1 MEDGSFYGKLVD
13 GGDAECGP
21 VPMAASEVPVSFGV
35 REGNVVV
42 VVKLAADG
50 EMIPPVQPVVESG
63 RQREADDEEIVA
75 NGNIQLKS

>member
-1 MEDGSFYGKLVD
+1 
-13 GGDAECGP
+13 
-21 VPMAASEVPVSFGV
+21 MAASEVPVSFGV
-35 REGNVVV
+35 QEGNAV
-42 VVKLAADG
+42 VVKLSADG